1 MEVTK
6 GAMPPTRRATLL
18 GLGTSA
24 IVGPAYARTNF
35 TSQVIVIG
43 AGASGLETALRLEAA
58 GIDVQVVEA
67 SNRIGG
73 RMNTLY
79 DLPGQPNAGGV
90 QIGASYIRLRARAAA
105 LGVEL
110 FPEPTTP
117 RATSLNLGGR
127 MMAARDWSSAPENS
141 FPAAFKNTPPSAA
154 LFAVAG
160 GPNNPLK
167 TFDDWRGP
175 LGIGADVS
183 ADTFLTSKGFDA
195 AARRL
200 IDVGLNGNR
209 LDSYSIVNVMRS
221 LTLFGAERA
230 SGGVSSM
237 IRGGSQRL
245 PEAMARAL
253 KKPVML
259 GQGVRRISTNA
270 QGGAVTL
277 ANGTRLKAQAIVAAV
292 PFPVLR
298 GMSIRAP
305 MSRETREA
313 IGALPYTQI
322 MQIFLEPEKRYWEI
336 DGLPIDMWTDGPL
349 ERLFSVRDS
358 ESKDTGII
366 YVWLNGTGAQG
377 FDVSAVSTRMNVL
390 RPASEGKF
398 KVRHVQDWTS
408 ANALAG
414 GAYMHWAPG
423 QIARWAGK
431 MGAPAGRLFFAGEH
445 LGLVHTG
452 MEAAFESAE
461 TAATDVLIAFGRAI
475 RVLESERRA

>member
-1 MEVTK
+1 MEMTS
-6 GAMPPTRRATLL
+6 TRRGALL
-18 GLGTSA
+18 GLGASA
-24 IVGPAYARTNF
+24 VVMPAYARTNF

-58 GIDVQVVEA
+58 GLDVQVVEA

-90 QIGASYIRLRARAAA
+90 QIGASYTRLRARAAA

-110 FPEPTTP
+110 FPEPVTP
-117 RATSLNLGGR
+117 RATSINISGR
-127 MMAARDWSSAPENS
+127 MMAARDWGAAPENT
-141 FPAAFKNTPPSAA
+141 FPTALKNTPPSAA
-154 LFAVAG
+154 LFAAAG
-160 GPNNPLK
+160 GANNPLK
-167 TFDDWRGP
+167 TSDDWRGP
-175 LGIGADVS
+175 IGIGADLS
-183 ADTFLTSKGFDA
+183 ADAFLTHLGFDA
-195 AARRL
+195 TARRL
-200 IDVGLNGNR
+200 VDVGLNANR

-253 KKPVML
+253 RKPVL
-259 GQGVRRISTNA
+259 IGQAVRRISTNV
-270 QGGAVTL
+270 QGGSVTL
-277 ANGTRLKAQAIVAAV
+277 ANGTRLTAQAVVAAV
-292 PFPVLR
+292 PFPTLR
-298 GMSIRAP
+298 LMNIRAP

-322 MQIFLEPEKRYWEI
+322 KQIFLEPEKRYWET

-349 ERLFSVRDS
+349 ERVFSVRDS
-358 ESKDTGII
+358 DSKDTGII
-366 YVWLNGTGAQG
+366 YIWLNGTGAQG
-377 FDVSAVSTRMNVL
+377 FDLSTLSARMNAL

-408 ANALAG
+408 TNPLAG

-423 QIARWAGK
+423 QIGRWAGK

-452 MEAAFESAE
+452 MEAAFESGERAAFDVM
-461 TAATDVLIAFGRAI
+461 TAHNLISSGPP
-475 RVLESERRA
+475 S

>member
-1 MEVTK
+1 MNMTL
-6 GAMPPTRRATLL
+6 TRRAALV
-18 GLGTSA
+18 GLGVSGVA
-24 IVGPAYARTNF
+24 APAYARTNF
-35 TSQVIVIG
+35 TAQVIVIG

-67 SNRIGG
+67 SGRIGG

-90 QIGASYIRLRARAAA
+90 QIGASYTRLRARAAA

-110 FPEPTTP
+110 FPEPTTSRP
-117 RATSLNLGGR
+117 TVLNIGGK
-127 MMAARDWSSAPENS
+127 MMQSRDWSVSEVNS
-141 FPAAFKNTPPSAA
+141 FPAAHKNTPPNAA
-154 LFAVAG
+154 LFAAVS

-167 TFDDWRGP
+167 TFDEWRGP
-175 LGIGADVS
+175 LGLAADVS
-183 ADTFLTSKGFDA
+183 ADAFLSAKGFDA

-200 IDVGLNGNR
+200 VNVGLNGNR
-209 LDSYSIVNVMRS
+209 LDTYSIVNVMRT

-253 KKPVML
+253 KKPPLM
-259 GQGVRRISTNA
+259 GQAVSRISTNG
-270 QGGAVTL
+270 QGGSVTL
-277 ANGTRLKAQAIVAAV
+277 ANGTRLTAQAIVAAV
-292 PFPVLR
+292 PFPTLR
-298 GMSIRAP
+298 RINIRAP
-305 MSRETREA
+305 LSAPTRDA
-313 IGALPYTQI
+313 IAALPYTQI
-322 MQIFLEPEKRYWEI
+322 KQIFLEPEKHYWET
-336 DGLPIDMWTDGPL
+336 DGMPIDMWTDGPL
-349 ERLFSVRDS
+349 ERVFSVRDGAGQ
-358 ESKDTGII
+358 DTGII

-377 FDVSAVSTRMNVL
+377 FDVSSVSARMNTL

-408 ANALAG
+408 TNPLAG

-423 QIARWAGK
+423 QIGRWAGK

-461 TAATDVLIAFGRAI
+461 IAATDVMIAFGRAI
-475 RVLESERRA
+475 RVSESERRL

>member
-1 MEVTK
+1 ME
-6 GAMPPTRRATLL
+6 MNPTRRAALV
-18 GLGTSA
+18 GLGASA
-24 IVGPAYARTNF
+24 AAAPAHARTAF

-58 GIDVQVVEA
+58 GLDVQVVEA

-90 QIGASYIRLRARAAA
+90 QIGANYTRLRARAQA

-110 FPEPTTP
+110 FPEPTAP
-117 RATSLNLGGR
+117 RATSINIGGR
-127 MMAARDWSSAPENS
+127 MMASRDWGSATENT

-154 LFAVAG
+154 LFAAAG

-175 LGIGADVS
+175 LGIAADAS
-183 ADTFLTSKGFDA
+183 AEAFLTRLGFDA

-200 IDVGLNGNR
+200 VDVGLNGNR

-253 KKPVML
+253 KRPVMM
-259 GQGVRRISTNA
+259 GQAVRRIAINA
-270 QGGAVTL
+270 QGGRITL
-277 ANGTRLKAQAIVAAV
+277 ANGTRLFAQAIVAAT
-292 PFPVLR
+292 PFPTLR
-298 GMSIRAP
+298 NMSIAAP
-305 MSRETREA
+305 LSRETREA
-313 IGALPYTQI
+313 IAALPYTQI
-322 MQIFLEPEKRYWEI
+322 KQIFLEPEKRFWER

-349 ERLFSVRDS
+349 ERIFSVRDG
-358 ESKDTGII
+358 EGQDTGII
-366 YVWLNGTGAQG
+366 YVWLNGTGAGG
-377 FDVSAVSTRMNVL
+377 FDLASIGPLMAVL

-408 ANALAG
+408 TNPLAG

-431 MGAPAGRLFFAGEH
+431 MGRPAGRLFFAGEH

-452 MEAAFESAE
+452 MEAAFESGE
-461 TAATDVLIAFGRAI
+461 RAASDVLSALNIAPRG
-475 RVLESERRA
+475 V

>member
-1 MEVTK
+1 MEMTK
-6 GAMPPTRRATLL
+6 REMIPSRRAALL
-18 GLGTSA
+18 GLGASA
-24 IVGPAYARTNF
+24 IVAPAYARTNY
-35 TSQVIVIG
+35 SAQVIVVG

-67 SNRIGG
+67 ADRIGG
-73 RMNTLY
+73 RMHTLY

-90 QIGASYIRLRARAAA
+90 QIGASYGRLRSRARA

-110 FPEPTTP
+110 FPEPTSSRPTV
-117 RATSLNLGGR
+117 LNIGGQ
-127 MMAARDWSSAPENS
+127 MMQSRDWVTASGNT
-141 FPAAFKNTPPSAA
+141 FPAAQKNTLPNAA
-154 LFAVAG
+154 LFATAG

-183 ADTFLTSKGFDA
+183 ADVFLSSKGFDA

-200 IDVGLNGNR
+200 VDVGLNGNR
-209 LDSYSIVNVMRS
+209 LDTYSIVNVMRS

-237 IRGGSQRL
+237 VRGGSQRL
-245 PEAMARAL
+245 PEAMAQAL
-253 KKPVML
+253 KKPVMM
-259 GQGVRRISTNA
+259 GQAVTRISINV
-270 QGGAVTL
+270 QGGSVTL
-277 ANGTRLKAQAIVAAV
+277 ANGIRLSAQAIVGAI
-292 PFPVLR
+292 PFPTLR
-298 GMSIRAP
+298 RIAIRAP
-305 MSRETREA
+305 MSRETRAA
-313 IGALPYTQI
+313 IAALPYTQI
-322 MQIFLEPEKRYWEI
+322 KQVFLEPEKRYWET
-336 DGLPIDMWTDGPL
+336 DGMPIDMWTDGPL
-349 ERLFSVRDS
+349 ERVFSVRDS
-358 ESKDTGII
+358 ESHDTGII

-377 FDVSAVSTRMNVL
+377 FNIATVGARMNVL

-408 ANALAG
+408 INPLAG

-423 QIARWAGK
+423 QIGRWAGK

-461 TAATDVLIAFGRAI
+461 RAATDVVAAI
-475 RVLESERRA
+475 RPT